1 MPKVKKETAGKIGLI
16 AAILYIIGNV
26 VGIGIFFKNGT
37 VFRLNEGNF
46 AGVLLAWGLSIV
58 IVLCMALSFAEVST
72 CKMKNK
78 NAGVGG

>member
-1 MPKVKKETAGKIGLI
+1 MPKVKKQTAGKIGLL

-26 VGIGIFFKNGT
+26 VGIGIFFKNKT
-37 VFRLNEGNF
+37 VFRLNDND
-46 AGVLLAWGLSIV
+46 ALGVLLAWIISIV

>member
-1 MPKVKKETAGKIGLI
+1 MPSVSKQTGAKIGLM

-37 VFRLNEGNF
+37 VFRLNNGNYL
-46 AGVLLAWGLSIV
+46 GVLLAWIISIV

-72 CKMKNK
+72 CKMKNP
-78 NAGVGG
+78 NAGIGG